1 MISRNFYSNYCIWI
15 QWIHKVGCVRIMR
28 VFALQRLFPPFELVE
43 RSVNL
48 DVTEKTVEIVILDS
62 SNMTVQF
69 HCRIQHKIP
78 VFLINDKISSNYRLQ
93 ILTIKSQ
100 KKCQKFPN
108 FLGNKVK
115 QITLKFSCKI
125 HSSLRLFFI
134 KEAKN
139 CIIGSSGV

>member
-1 MISRNFYSNYCIWI
+1 M
-15 QWIHKVGCVRIMR
+15 RIMR
-28 VFALQRLFPPFELVE
+28 IFALQRLFPPFELVE

-48 DVTEKTVEIVILDS
+48 DTTEKTVEIVILDS

-69 HCRIQHKIP
+69 HCRIQHKIT

-93 ILTIKSQ
+93 IQAIKSQ
-100 KKCQKFPN
+100 KKMSKISQI

>member
-1 MISRNFYSNYCIWI
+1 
-15 QWIHKVGCVRIMR
+15 MR

-69 HCRIQHKIP
+69 HCRLQHKIT
-78 VFLINDKISSNYRLQ
+78 VFLKNDRISSNYRLQ
-93 ILTIKSQ
+93 IQATKSQ

-108 FLGNKVK
+108 F
-115 QITLKFSCKI
+115 S
-125 HSSLRLFFI
+125 R
-134 KEAKN
+134 
-139 CIIGSSGV
+139 

>member
-1 MISRNFYSNYCIWI
+1 
-15 QWIHKVGCVRIMR
+15 MR

-48 DVTEKTVEIVILDS
+48 DTTEKTVEIVILDS

-69 HCRIQHKIP
+69 HYTLQHKIT
-78 VFLINDKISSNYRLQ
+78 VLLMNDKISSNYRLQ
-93 ILTIKSQ
+93 IQAIKSQ
-100 KKCQKFPN
+100 KNVKNFPIS
-108 FLGNKVK
+108 LGNKVK